1 MSNWK
6 VTLPCTRQEAEALH
20 EDDEWLSEFALFP
33 TIVADELEA
42 FNDAK
47 WQVQAYFNGE
57 PDVADIVLLQA
68 RLPSAHKAKP
78 HIERLPDQDWLTLS
92 QQSIAPVIAGRF
104 YVHTST
110 NKGRVPVGS
119 KAYLIEAGQAF
130 GTGGHE
136 TTSGCLSM
144 LDAMQRRGANF
155 RHIAD
160 IGTGTGLLAFAAIHL
175 WPHACAT
182 ASDIDPVSVDVTVD
196 NAAINGVALG
206 TMPGKLAL
214 CVASGTDHPLLR
226 ERAPYDLLIANI
238 LAGPL
243 TELAPSFAEVVA
255 DGGTLILAGLL
266 NTQAET
272 ITTAYRRQ
280 GFRLAQR
287 VDTGDWPCLRLLK
300 RRRYGWERPLRAS
313 GRTSQPPGD
322 FGTW

>member
-1 MSNWK
+1 
-6 VTLPCTRQEAEALH
+6 
-20 EDDEWLSEFALFP
+20 
-33 TIVADELEA
+33 
-42 FNDAK
+42 
-47 WQVQAYFNGE
+47 
-57 PDVADIVLLQA
+57 
-68 RLPSAHKAKP
+68 
-78 HIERLPDQDWLTLS
+78 
-92 QQSIAPVIAGRF
+92 
-104 YVHTST
+104 
-110 NKGRVPVGS
+110 
-119 KAYLIEAGQAF
+119 
-130 GTGGHE
+130 
-136 TTSGCLSM
+136 
-144 LDAMQRRGANF
+144 MQRRGANF